1 MSRKA
6 KQTYEIEQ
14 NIFPVRLS
22 KFMKEKNI
30 TQTELAKNIN
40 VTRQAISLYAN
51 GQSTPDINILC
62 KIAKYFKVSSD
73 YLLGLSNSKSS
84 NINDREVC
92 STLGLTD
99 ESIETLKAL
108 KNNKHPLSTEN
119 YLRAINDFISYSY
132 IDGFLDFLIQY
143 VYFDKSSSVF
153 ETYNKA
159 KQNIKE
165 VKSIQYKVRKE
176 NQTRSFKITSDKMFE
191 YIRYMLLDRIKEYG
205 EYIHNDNKKTIKC
218 ISLFEFGIKN
228 PRG

>member
-6 KQTYEIEQ
+6 KQTYETEQ

-73 YLLGLSNSKSS
+73 YLLGLSDSKSS

-108 KNNKHPLSTEN
+108 KNDKHPLSTEN

-159 KQNIKE
+159 KQNITE

-205 EYIHNDNKKTIKC
+205 EYIHNDNKKNICTK
-218 ISLFEFGIKN
+218 SKTQHKG
-228 PRG
+228 G